1 MAGGTF
7 MSKLIF
13 GCGYLG
19 LRVARRWR
27 AAGETAVHVV
37 TRSPERAATLA
48 AEGLVPLVADVTRPE
63 TLRDLPAADTVLF
76 AVGYDRASG
85 KSIEQ
90 VYVAGFK
97 HALDALPPAIGRL
110 IYVST
115 TGVYGDCEGE
125 WVNEDS
131 ACRPL
136 RPGGQASLAAEDALW
151 QSPLAS
157 RGVILRMAG
166 LYGPGRIPNRAPLL
180 AGEPLAVPTA
190 GFLNLIHVDDAA
202 AVVLAAE
209 AADVSLP
216 RRYVVSDGHP
226 IPRGQYYAELARLL
240 HAPAPRF
247 VEPAADDSR
256 AARAAAD
263 KRLDNSRMLAE
274 LHVSLAYP
282 SYREGLA
289 AIVAAEEGV

>member
-1 MAGGTF
+1 

-19 LRVARRWR
+19 LRVARRWQ
-27 AAGETAVHVV
+27 ASGETTVHVV
-37 TRSPERAATLA
+37 TRSAERAATLA
-48 AEGLVPLVADVTRPE
+48 AEGLVPLVADVTLPE
-63 TLRDLPAADTVLF
+63 TLRSLPAADTVLF
-76 AVGYDRASG
+76 AVGYDRSSG
-85 KSIEQ
+85 HSIEQ
-90 VYVAGFK
+90 VYVEGFK
-97 HALDALPPAIGRL
+97 RVLEALPPAIGRL

-125 WVNEDS
+125 RVDEDS

-136 RPGGQASLAAEDALW
+136 RPGGQASLAAEEALC
-151 QSPLAS
+151 QSSLAA

-180 AGEPLAVPTA
+180 AGEPLAVPTE
-190 GFLNLIHVDDAA
+190 GFLNLIHIDDAA
-202 AVVLAAE
+202 SVVLAAE
-209 AADVSLP
+209 AADVELP

-226 IPRGQYYAELARLL
+226 VRRGEYYAELARLL

-247 VEPAADDSR
+247 VEPAADDAR

-263 KRLDNSRMLAE
+263 KRVDNSRMLAE
-274 LHVSLAYP
+274 LRVSLAYP

-289 AIVAAEEGV
+289 AIVAAEEGL